1 VSQRGFFTD
10 DEIPRPT
17 GRPSLYTPE
26 LADEIC
32 RRLAE
37 GESLRTICRDS
48 HVPNLSTV
56 LEWVRD
62 DRGDFGAMYRRAR
75 ETQAHVL
82 AEQVVEAAFTAPDP
96 QQGRLRFDALRW
108 YASKLLPKVYG
119 ERVEVDQTTRA
130 VISDEPMTEEE
141 WLRKFGA
148 NGADSG
154 PPAPE
159 YAH

>member
-1 VSQRGFFTD
+1 M
-10 DEIPRPT
+10 PKPT

-37 GESLRTICRDS
+37 GESLRTICAEAGKP
-48 HVPNLSTV
+48 HFSTV
-56 LEWVRD
+56 MQWPID
-62 DRGDFGAMYRRAR
+62 DRDGFRARYRRAR
-75 ETQAHVL
+75 EVQAHNM
-82 AEQVVEAAFTAPDP
+82 AERAVEAALTATDAHK
-96 QQGRLRFDALRW
+96 GRLTFDTLRW
-108 YASKLLPKVYG
+108 YAGKLLPKVYG
-119 ERVEVDQTTRA
+119 ERVEVEQAVRA
-130 VISDEPMTEEE
+130 VVSDKPMTEEE